1 MLENH
6 STNKNL
12 NKDWKIMDL
21 KSSAQKVLRLTLTF
35 KMAPQRVITYS
46 KILGKHRNDSVT
58 VQNTYTACPVAVW
71 LLKPRIKTCGN
82 VLNSPA
88 LPEVNMV
95 FKVKKNDVKKLMQY
109 FEVTGEAKNLYTT
122 VLADVSHQP
131 FVIKL

>member
-6 STNKNL
+6 STVKNL

-35 KMAPQRVITYS
+35 KMALQRVITYS
-46 KILGKHRNDSVT
+46 KTLVKHRNISVI

-71 LLKPRIKTCGN
+71 LLKSRIKRCGS

-95 FKVKKNDVKKLMQY
+95 SKVKKNDVKKLM
-109 FEVTGEAKNLYTT
+109 
-122 VLADVSHQP
+122 
-131 FVIKL
+131 